1 MRFKLT
7 LKQNKENQLIPF
19 NYQYYISCFI
29 YKTLQR
35 ANSDF
40 ANWLHNEAYSS
51 GYKKFK
57 LFTFSRLN
65 IPEFESEGNY
75 LKIVSPYVYLII
87 TMLTDEIAEN
97 IVLGLFQNQQ
107 MSIYNGDEL
116 AIFKIKFIERLPD
129 PQFTETMHF
138 KTLSPVLIKKK
149 EKINGEEK
157 IVFLKPDDEDYFQ
170 YLKTNLEE
178 KYITYAQK
186 KDTKITEKSLDSFK
200 LLNHYKPSLITIKE
214 GNEKEIKLK
223 AYNMT
228 FELTGSPEL
237 MRIGYE
243 AGFGVNNSL
252 GLGCVKV
259 L

>member
-19 NYQYYISCFI
+19 NYQYYLSCFI
-29 YKTLQR
+29 YKTIAR
-35 ANSDF
+35 ANSDY
-40 ANWLHNEAYSS
+40 AEWLHDQAFSS

-57 LFTFSRLN
+57 LFSFSRLN
-65 IPEFESEGNY
+65 IPQFECEGMY
-75 LKIVSPYVYLII
+75 IKILSPYLYLII
-87 TMLTDEIAEN
+87 TMLVDEIAEN

-107 MSIYNGDEL
+107 MFINNGDEL
-116 AIFKIKFIERLPD
+116 AIFRIKYVERLPD

-138 KTLSPVLIKKK
+138 KTLSPILIKKK
-149 EKINGEEK
+149 EKINGVDK
-157 IVFLKPDDEDYFQ
+157 VIFLRPDDEDYFQ

-178 KYITYAQK
+178 KYITFAQK
-186 KDTKITEKSLDSFK
+186 NNTKIPERSLDSFK
-200 LLNHYKPSLITIKE
+200 LLDRYKPDLITIKE
-214 GNEKEIKLK
+214 GNQNEVKLK

-228 FELTGSPEL
+228 FELTGSPEM

-252 GLGCVKV
+252 GLGCV
-259 L
+259 